1 MSTCVISPQRNKG
14 EPQLPAV
21 GILAVNPSDSSSFPA
36 LSQQYHLKRHFLF
49 HSNLYCNKA
58 FFLAGPAIGAPMAT
72 ICLEKIIALGATD
85 IILYGWC
92 GSLSP
97 SLRMGDVF
105 LPTSALS
112 EEGTSAHYPPSATTF
127 DDSLSVLLRQILTT
141 QGYSPKQGP
150 IWTTDAFY
158 RETKEKVRQYS
169 SRGIMAVDMEYSA
182 LRAVASFRQAR
193 LAAVMLV
200 SDELYHQEWRPRFV
214 DKSFRSASQQ
224 ILAKLC
230 ALTTTNEVVP
240 T

>member
-1 MSTCVISPQRNKG
+1 
-14 EPQLPAV
+14 
-21 GILAVNPSDSSSFPA
+21 
-36 LSQQYHLKRHFLF
+36 
-49 HSNLYCNKA
+49 
-58 FFLAGPAIGAPMAT
+58 MAT

-112 EEGTSAHYPPSATTF
+112 EEGTSSHYSQSATTF
-127 DDSLSVLLRQILTT
+127 DDSLSVVLREKLTA
-141 QGYSPKQGP
+141 QGHNPKQGP
-150 IWTTDAFY
+150 IWTTDAVY
-158 RETKEKVRQYS
+158 RETREKVRRYS
-169 SRGIMAVDMEYSA
+169 SDGILAVDMEYSA
-182 LRAVASFRQAR
+182 LRAVASFRQVR

-200 SDELYHQEWRPRFV
+200 SDELYHAEWTPRFV
-214 DKSFRSASQQ
+214 DKSFRAASKQ

-230 ALTTTNEVVP
+230 ALISTQEVVS